1 MMNDRSDKTEFLFES
16 DAEKVILQEA
26 VKPKRKKIYKII
38 ITNTIILSIMVF
50 TIFVGL
56 QWYEQK
62 ELEKFSASVLIPS
75 NTSDNSEEKLN
86 SASNLLESYVNN
98 YSKKYEIIINAANP
112 ISEEQISNYNLVE
125 VKDNLFNNVK
135 LEEET
140 YKHYLSLKQNLLE
153 RGYYINIKS
162 GFRALLDS
170 EIIYN
175 DYVIKNGKDY
185 ADKHAVKPGFSEH
198 NSGLAF
204 DFVLSTDKYATKT
217 NYNSAEYE
225 YLKNTAY
232 LYGFIFRYPKDKE
245 NLTGYFYEPWH
256 LRYVG
261 KDLAKYLKKNNLC
274 LEEYYEYK

>member
-62 ELEKFSASVLIPS
+62 ELEKFSASVVIPS

-125 VKDNLFNNVK
+125 VKDNLFNKVK

-140 YKHYLSLKQNLLE
+140 Y
-153 RGYYINIKS
+153 
-162 GFRALLDS
+162 
-170 EIIYN
+170 
-175 DYVIKNGKDY
+175 
-185 ADKHAVKPGFSEH
+185 
-198 NSGLAF
+198 
-204 DFVLSTDKYATKT
+204 
-217 NYNSAEYE
+217 
-225 YLKNTAY
+225 
-232 LYGFIFRYPKDKE
+232 
-245 NLTGYFYEPWH
+245 
-256 LRYVG
+256 
-261 KDLAKYLKKNNLC
+261 
-274 LEEYYEYK
+274 